1 MRAYDGANP
10 KESKEGRSM
19 NDAQTLVLIHAVA
32 WPILIWV
39 LNKTWN
45 YA

>member
-1 MRAYDGANP
+1 
-10 KESKEGRSM
+10 M

-32 WPILIWV
+32 WPILIWA
-39 LNKTWN
+39 LSKTWG